1 MNMMFRDWQ
10 TIAGLAL
17 PQPGRRRFRPAA
29 AGAVAL
35 GHLVLAALL
44 LIGGVTER
52 KREPPPQPITVDI
65 LPALPK
71 APSLPPAPKLIAPQV
86 PSVSPPDF
94 AVESAPAHAIT
105 VQAPQSAAPQTASG
119 TAPETYF
126 GRLAAWLDAR
136 KHYPPQA
143 RRLHIQGVV
152 RLHFVLDRSGR
163 VLSFDI
169 AGSSGRA
176 ILDEE
181 AEALIQR
188 AQPLPPIPAD
198 WPQTQLSLVV
208 PVVFRLR

>member
-10 TIAGLAL
+10 MVAGIMPKAK
-17 PQPGRRRFRPAA
+17 PRRLRPVA

-44 LIGGVTER
+44 LIGGVTEH
-52 KREPPPQPITVDI
+52 KKETPPQPVAVDI
-65 LPALPK
+65 LPALPQ

-86 PSVSPPDF
+86 PSISPPDF
-94 AVESAPAHAIT
+94 AVESAPARAIP
-105 VQAPQSAAPQTASG
+105 VQGPQSAVPQTAAG
-119 TAPETYF
+119 TAPESYF

-169 AGSSGRA
+169 AGSSGRP